1 MRCLIHFS
9 SGECHKNPEAWR
21 RRADNFTQLSVQR
34 ALPFHLSKYSM
45 TPHKLLTW
53 GIYLVVVCSGSVLS
67 KASGINAPN
76 PPKVDLGYSRYRGV
90 RLPGGVDQFLGMR
103 YAQAPVDDLRFRA
116 PQEPEDHY
124 EEQDASQVS
133 FVPKGLFLPILQTQL
148 SRQPN
153 F

>member
-1 MRCLIHFS
+1 
-9 SGECHKNPEAWR
+9 
-21 RRADNFTQLSVQR
+21 
-34 ALPFHLSKYSM
+34 M
-45 TPHKLLTW
+45 TPHKLITW
-53 GIYLVVVCSGSVLS
+53 GIYLVAVCSGSVLS
-67 KASGINAPN
+67 NASESIAPDH
-76 PPKVDLGYSRYRGV
+76 PKVDLGYSKYLGV

-153 F
+153 L